1 MLNMLTLQLQVV
13 SVVGPPQPLSQISQ
27 PAIIN
32 HNAGTSRLRVLPRC
46 ESFIFATTSCFRS
59 RLFLLILL
67 NLHHQTSIIE
77 HQSPIINI
85 YTHIHIYKSRHV
97 GHRGG
102 RDSLYLYL
110 QYVQT
115 ELCFQPHLF
124 SLSLIQSTDQQLLLA
139 T

>member
-1 MLNMLTLQLQVV
+1 MKREE
-13 SVVGPPQPLSQISQ
+13 GREGEER
-27 PAIIN
+27 
-32 HNAGTSRLRVLPRC
+32 GTRKGIEERERLKECQTRGATSHVKYAH
-46 ESFIFATTSCFRS
+46 FATTSCFRC

-124 SLSLIQSTDQQLLLA
+124 SLSLIQSTDQQLLLS